1 MLFILFIFF
10 KEVSVNKQE
19 LIEVIAKKTGL
30 SKRNV
35 GLVANE
41 MIAEITGQLQKGKK
55 VVMAGFGT
63 FMTSKRAARQGVN
76 PQNPSQP
83 IKIPAS
89 NVAKFRPGKTL
100 KQAVK
105 K

>member
-1 MLFILFIFF
+1 M
-10 KEVSVNKQE
+10 NKQE
-19 LIEVIAKKTGL
+19 LIEVIAKKSGL

-41 MIAEITGQLQKGKK
+41 IIAEITDQLKKGKK

-76 PQNPSQP
+76 PQKPTQS
-83 IKIPAS
+83 IKIPAAT
-89 NVAKFRPGKTL
+89 VPKFRPGKTL
-100 KQAVK
+100 KLAVK